1 MLVQVYT
8 EKCTPRCEYAIDL
21 VLNTVLGLEYKLFT
35 DENLLDFQAPVINY
49 SNKKL
54 NTLIQIVPHTILFEE
69 DIKTQDIEVEA
80 YSFFRTSQGTLPF
93 DYFASAFYMASRY
106 EEYLP
111 SELDSHGRYKAENTL
126 AYRNG
131 FLNKAVVH
139 HWTNQLKNVLKQY
152 YSDLKFNP
160 SEYAY
165 LSTIDIDSA
174 YAYKAKGLKRLLGGF
189 AKALLRKDFEDI
201 KHRFSYLFLGS
212 KDPFDVYDSFD
223 YLHNRDNIQSKY
235 FFLVGKNGPFDKN
248 IQISKKPLQNLI
260 KGINAANPIGIHPS
274 YQSNSNIKILQ
285 DEKEQL
291 ALVSKSVISSSRQ
304 HFLKLKFPD
313 TYQNLIESGI
323 KHDYSMGF
331 ASQLG
336 FRAGL
341 CLPYKYFDLSSNSKT
356 ELTIVPFQIMDGTL
370 NQYLSLSQEDAWEKV
385 MDIYKEVKSVN
396 GLLVTLWH
404 NESLSEMRNWKNWRA
419 FYERMIKEI
428 NN

>member
-8 EKCTPRCEYAIDL
+8 EKCTSRCEYAIDL
-21 VLNTVLGLEYKLFT
+21 VLNTLLGLEYKLFT
-35 DENLLDFQAPVINY
+35 DENLLDFQAPLINY

-54 NTLIQIVPHTILFEE
+54 DALIQVVPHTILFED

-80 YSFFRTSQGTLPF
+80 YSFFKTSKGILPF
-93 DYFASAFYMASRY
+93 DYFASAFYMATRY

-111 SELDSHGRYKAENTL
+111 SELDVHGRYQAENSL

-139 HWTNQLKNVLKQY
+139 HWANELKNKLIEY
-152 YSDLKFNP
+152 YPNLTFNQ
-160 SEYAY
+160 SKYTY

-174 YAYKAKGLKRLLGGF
+174 YAYKAKGPKRLFGGF
-189 AKALLRKDFEDI
+189 IKALLRKDFDDI
-201 KHRFSYLFLGS
+201 KKRFSYMFLGS
-212 KDPFDVYDSFD
+212 KDPFDVYDTFD
-223 YLHNRDNIQSKY
+223 FLHNSENVKVQY

-248 IQISKKPLQNLI
+248 IQLSKRALQSLI
-260 KGINAANPIGIHPS
+260 KNINASNPIGIHPS
-274 YQSNSNIKILQ
+274 YQSNNNIKILQ
-285 DEKEQL
+285 DEKDQL
-291 ALVSKSVISSSRQ
+291 AMVSKSVINSSRQ
-304 HFLKLKFPD
+304 HFLKLNLPE
-313 TYQNLIESGI
+313 TYQNLIKSGI
-323 KHDYSMGF
+323 KTDYTMGF

-341 CLPYKYFDLSSNSKT
+341 CIPYPFFDLSTNTKT

-370 NQYLSLSQEDAWEKV
+370 NQYLSLSQEEAWEKV

-396 GLLVTLWH
+396 GMLVTLWH

-419 FYERMIKEI
+419 FYEKMIIELKS
-428 NN
+428 